1 MMSDVESGRPAR
13 RGGQSAPD
21 RGRALEKYRR
31 LASSY
36 DRFVTWSSRA
46 MRRRAV
52 ELLGLKRGDAVLDVA
67 CGTGLSFEQIERAIG
82 EEGTLIGIDLSGE
95 MLDRARERA
104 ASAGWRNVTLIEAS
118 VEEADIQMG
127 ADPALFVLTHD
138 VMRSSAA
145 LRHVLAQVR
154 PGGRVV
160 AAGAKLGPRW
170 ALPTNLL
177 VRAISRRY
185 VTTLEGLDR
194 PWDRLEGLVPDL
206 RVESLMLGG
215 TYVAWGNLPA
225 DPPLPYSPSPP
236 ASAS

>member
-1 MMSDVESGRPAR
+1 MMSPDVESGRRALPSGR
-13 RGGQSAPD
+13 SGPD
-21 RGRALEKYRR
+21 RGRALEKYRS

-52 ELLGLKRGDAVLDVA
+52 ELLGLKRGDAVVDVA
-67 CGTGLSFEQIERAIG
+67 CGTGLSFELIERGIG
-82 EEGTLIGIDLSGE
+82 EEGTLVGIDLSGD

-104 ASAGWRNVTLIEAS
+104 ASAGWRNVTLIEAP
-118 VEEADIQMG
+118 VEEADIQMA
-127 ADPALFVLTHD
+127 ADAALFVLTHD

-170 ALPTNLL
+170 AVPTNLL

-185 VTTLEGLDR
+185 VTTLEGLGR
-194 PWDRLEGLVPDL
+194 PWDRLDDLVPHL

-215 TYVAWGNLPA
+215 TYVAWGNLSA
-225 DPPLPYSPSPP
+225 DPHDM
-236 ASAS
+236 